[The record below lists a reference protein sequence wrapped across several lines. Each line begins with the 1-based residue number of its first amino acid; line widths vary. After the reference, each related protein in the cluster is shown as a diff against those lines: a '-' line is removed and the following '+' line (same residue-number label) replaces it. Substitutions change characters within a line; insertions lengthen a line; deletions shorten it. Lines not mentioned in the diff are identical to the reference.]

1 MRQTILA
8 GPPAQPVALA
18 LLADLKA
25 DLGVT
30 DDAQDS
36 RLTTLLLDAS
46 DMVRTYIGRPI
57 LSATWRD
64 VIELGPDEKCIGLT
78 LGRCPVTAITAFSA
92 RGEAWSA
99 DAIGTLGQNSG
110 AGMVFPPDGG
120 PAMWRAG
127 RYVVTYQAGWVAP
140 SVGDDGKADPGTL
153 PRSIQQATRLTAAA
167 LWHASGRDPLLRSES
182 EQGVGSSSWGSSAP
196 GVGGLPQAAADV
208 LRGLGGVGVR

>member
-1 MRQTILA
+1 MRQTILVSQ
-8 GPPAQPVALA
+8 PAQSVALA

-30 DDAQDS
+30 DNAQDT

-64 VIELGPDEKCIGLT
+64 MIELGPDEKRIGLT
-78 LGRCPVTAITAFSA
+78 LGRYPVTQITTFSVSGA
-92 RGEAWSA
+92 AWSA
-99 DAIGTLGQNSG
+99 DVIDTMGQNPG
-110 AGMVFPPDGG
+110 AGMIYPPDGG
-120 PAMWRAG
+120 PAMWRTG
-127 RYVVTYQAGWVAP
+127 RYVITYQAGWVPP
-140 SVGDDGKADPGTL
+140 SVGDDGKIDFGSL

-167 LWHASGRDPLLRSES
+167 LWHGSGRDPLLRSEN

-196 GVGGLPQAAADV
+196 GAGGLPQAAADA
-208 LRGLGGVGVR
+208 LRSLGGIGVR